1 MKTIRTTLDT
11 IYQDKSIKEN
21 YYFLL
26 QCKTLQKLYS
36 CLKNDTKLPK
46 AMKEIASVLNSKN
59 IDTTIRKNFFKLS
72 IKTIEKAQEIKRSGA
87 ILIPFAF
94 MNQRKV
100 YEKTNKIISATLR
113 KEYSNK
119 VVREIKDFM
128 KENRKDNHI
137 FYLISWHG
145 DCAIDHKDYQGRMYY
160 DEKAN
165 YNGDELE
172 QKRLHNAV
180 LSFQYI
186 TSKPTWLIT
195 RPNCRHYFVA
205 LTWQEIEG
213 KTNEQLLKKYNMIS
227 SKGKQGMK
235 TIKHALNKEWYSQ
248 DNINGIINTYKRR
261 LMYHQFL
268 RIKDKNDIYIANAI
282 VKDKFLIDKWTKY
295 YNELF

>member
-1 MKTIRTTLDT
+1 MKTIRTILDSN
-11 IYQDKSIKEN
+11 YQDKSIKEN
-21 YYFLL
+21 YYFLI
-26 QCKTLQKLYS
+26 QCKTLQKLYT
-36 CLKNDTKLPK
+36 CLKNDIKLQK

-59 IDTTIRKNFFKLS
+59 IDTTIKKNFFKLS
-72 IKTIEKAQEIKRSGA
+72 IKTIEKAQEIKRNGA

-119 VVREIKDFM
+119 ITREIKDFM

-137 FYLISWHG
+137 FYLVSSHG
-145 DCAIDHKDYQGRMYY
+145 DSAIDHREYQGRMYI
-160 DEKAN
+160 DEKAKL
-165 YNGDELE
+165 NGDEME
-172 QKRLHNAV
+172 QKRLHNAY
-180 LSFQYI
+180 LSIQFI
-186 TSKPTWLIT
+186 TSKPVWLIT
-195 RPNCRHYFVA
+195 RPNCRHYFIA

-213 KTNEQLLKKYNMIS
+213 KTTEELLKKYNMIS

-235 TIKHALNKEWYSQ
+235 TIKHAINKGWYSQ
-248 DNINGIINTYKRR
+248 DNIIGIINTYKRR

-268 RIKDKNDIYIANAI
+268 RIKDKSNVDIANSI